1 MGLNDPRMGTVQI
14 KAFRPSDML
23 PAPVVRGAEAVRTPA
38 LVIDLDAVDANLEA
52 TLRLLGGDPNRWRPH
67 LKTSKLGLVMR
78 KIRER
83 GVLQA
88 KTSTTLELET
98 ACAAGFTDVLVA
110 YPVIGPQ
117 VDVVR
122 RIAAKFPAV
131 TISVLVEDAAMVSQ
145 WRGSPVE
152 LFIDLNSGMDRT
164 GMLLDGHDQVV
175 GLARGIRE
183 AGLRFAGLHAYDGHA
198 SDFAPAE
205 AAALVHAGYDRLL
218 VLVQRLAVEGIPAPE
233 VVTAGTP
240 AFPHAATY
248 ARFREAGVLH
258 RVSPGT
264 VVYNDRKSL
273 NQLPGR
279 AGYRPAALV
288 LGRVVSHPGPSRF
301 CLDTGHK
308 SISADAGDPTC
319 QVLGHP
325 DFTPRH
331 PSEEHL
337 PVDVPPGTPL
347 PRRGEILWLLPSHV
361 CPTVNNFD
369 HAVIVKNGAVAGLES
384 VTARGRHPPMG

>member
-1 MGLNDPRMGTVQI
+1 MELNDPRMGTVQI
-14 KAFRPSDML
+14 KAFRPGDML
-23 PAPVVRGAEAVRTPA
+23 PVPVIRGGETIRTPA
-38 LVIDLDAVDANLEA
+38 LVIDLDAVDANLDA

-67 LKTSKLGLVMR
+67 LKTTKLGLVMR
-78 KIRER
+78 RICAR

-88 KTSTTLELET
+88 KTATTLELET
-98 ACAAGFTDVLVA
+98 ACAGGFTDVLVA
-110 YPVIGPQ
+110 YPVTGPQ
-117 VDVVR
+117 VDGVR
-122 RIAAKFPAV
+122 RIAAAFPAV
-131 TISVLVEDAAMVSQ
+131 TVSVLVEDAAMVTA
-145 WRGSPVE
+145 WRGSPVG

-164 GMLLDGHDQVV
+164 GMRLDGHDQVV

-183 AGLRFAGLHAYDGHA
+183 AGLRFAGLHCYDGHA
-198 SDFAPAE
+198 SDFAPAD
-205 AAALVHAGYDRLL
+205 AAARVHAGYDRLL
-218 VLVQRLAVEGIPAPE
+218 TLVQRLAVAGIPAPE

-248 ARFREAGVLH
+248 PRFTEAGVPH

-273 NQLPGR
+273 KQLPAR
-279 AGYRPAALV
+279 AGYVPAALV

-319 QVLGHP
+319 EVLGHP
-325 DFTPRH
+325 EFTPRH

-347 PRRGEILWLLPSHV
+347 PRRGETLWLLPSHV

-369 HAVIVKNGAVAGLES
+369 HAVIVKDRAVQGLES

>member
-1 MGLNDPRMGTVQI
+1 MELNDPRMGTVQI
-14 KAFRPSDML
+14 KAFRPSDFL
-23 PAPVVRGAEAVRTPA
+23 PAPIIRGVETVRTPA
-38 LVIDLDAVDANLEA
+38 LVIDLDAVEANLDA

-67 LKTSKLGLVMR
+67 LKTSKLGLVML
-78 KIRER
+78 KIRAR
-83 GVLQA
+83 GVRQA

-110 YPVIGPQ
+110 YPVTGPQ

-131 TISVLVEDAAMVSQ
+131 TVSALVEDAAMVTQ
-145 WRGSPVE
+145 WRGSPVG

-164 GMLLDGHDQVV
+164 GMLLEGHDQVV
-175 GLARGIRE
+175 GLAQGIRG
-183 AGLRFAGLHAYDGHA
+183 AGLRFAGLHFYDGHA

-205 AAALVHAGYDRLL
+205 AAARVHAGYDRLL
-218 VLVQRLAVEGIPAPE
+218 ALVQRLAADGIPAPE

-240 AFPHAATY
+240 AFPHAAAY
-248 ARFREAGVLH
+248 PRFTEAGVVH

-273 NQLPGR
+273 KQLPDR

-288 LGRVVSHPGPSRF
+288 LGRVVSHPGPTRF

-319 QVLGHP
+319 EVLGHP

-347 PRRGEILWLLPSHV
+347 PRRGETLWLLPSHV

-369 HAVIVKNGAVAGLES
+369 HAVIVKDRAVQGLES
-384 VTARGRHPPMG
+384 VTARGRHAPIG